1 MTRTKCEL
9 EYSGAEEFVLAFGH
23 SQSAAREDA
32 MNYSSAAERAIEAVN
47 RLLVAAMTLAW
58 TSALSHQHALPPQ
71 GEDGD
76 ADDSSLEQED
86 SSAPDGGGKQ
96 H

>member
-1 MTRTKCEL
+1 
-9 EYSGAEEFVLAFGH
+9 
-23 SQSAAREDA
+23 

-47 RLLVAAMTLAW
+47 RLLIAAMTLAW

-71 GEDGD
+71 EEDGD
-76 ADDSSLEQED
+76 ADDGAGDDGGVNSSLTTCSPD
-86 SSAPDGGGKQ
+86 SDHERLSLQARRRDALRRIKSSIQ

>member
-1 MTRTKCEL
+1 
-9 EYSGAEEFVLAFGH
+9 
-23 SQSAAREDA
+23 

-76 ADDSSLEQED
+76 ADDACLGRENA
-86 SSAPDGGGKQ
+86 SAPDCAGKQ

>member
-1 MTRTKCEL
+1 
-9 EYSGAEEFVLAFGH
+9 
-23 SQSAAREDA
+23 

-58 TSALSHQHALPPQ
+58 TSALSHQHVLPPQ

-76 ADDSSLEQED
+76 ADDDAGLEGEN
-86 SSAPDGGGKQ
+86 SSAPDCAGKQ

>member
-1 MTRTKCEL
+1 M
-9 EYSGAEEFVLAFGH
+9 EYSGAEEFVLGFGH
-23 SQSAAREDA
+23 SQSAAREEV

-58 TSALSHQHALPPQ
+58 TSALSHQHVLPPQ

-76 ADDSSLEQED
+76 ADDDAHLEREN
-86 SSAPDGGGKQ
+86 SSASDCAGKR